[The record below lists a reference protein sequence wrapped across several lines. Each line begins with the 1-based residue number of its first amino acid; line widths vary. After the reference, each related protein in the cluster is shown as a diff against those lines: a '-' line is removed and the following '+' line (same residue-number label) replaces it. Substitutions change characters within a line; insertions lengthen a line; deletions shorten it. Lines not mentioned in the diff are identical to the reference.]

1 MSVLSAEEVL
11 AELTKREK
19 IISYEDISENTSL
32 APFRSGIYGWYFK
45 EAPPC
50 VPTDGCVVRDG
61 KTLLYIGQTT
71 CLNDRMKNHRART
84 GDSST
89 LRRSLNTLF
98 YKKKL
103 LTKTDSDKKEQ
114 LNDWMKENAFVCWVK
129 HEAPYDIEEYIIT
142 RSCLPL
148 NIKHN
153 ERHPFSQKLKS
164 MRNQN

>member
-19 IISYEDISENTSL
+19 IISYADISADTSL

-71 CLNDRMKNHRART
+71 SLNERMKNHRALT
-84 GDSST
+84 GHGST

-103 LTKTDSDKKEQ
+103 LTKTDSDKKER
-114 LNDWMKENAFVCWVK
+114 LNDWMKENAFVCCVK
-129 HEAPYDIEEYIIT
+129 HETPYNIEEDIIT
-142 RSCLPL
+142 RSWLPL
-148 NIKHN
+148 NIDYSS
-153 ERHPFSQKLKS
+153 HPFSQKLKS
-164 MRNQN
+164 MRKQN

>member
-19 IISYEDISENTSL
+19 IISYADISADTSL

-71 CLNDRMKNHRART
+71 CLNDRMKNHRAHT
-84 GDSST
+84 GHGST
-89 LRRSLNTLF
+89 LRRSLNTIFCGQPFL
-98 YKKKL
+98 
-103 LTKTDSDKKEQ
+103 SEPNEKEKV
-114 LNDWMKENAFVCWVK
+114 NNWMKKNAFVCWVK
-129 HEAPYDIEEYIIT
+129 HETPYDIEEYIIT

-148 NIKHN
+148 NIKHSS
-153 ERHPFSQKLKS
+153 HPFSQKLKS
-164 MRNQN
+164 MRKQN